1 MTFFLIT
8 REQNS
13 AYCIDCKILKIPR
26 DLLKFLSVVQINFFI
41 TKKWNVIITIS
52 GYSVHGSFFQISQK
66 SRFLKF
72 LNKDVMFELQEVP
85 EAELRLLEKIAE
97 LEDKN
102 ADLLD
107 KYRRSLAD
115 FENLR
120 NRNRVHSF
128 ELKHFYFVISLI
140 TVVLFNINIFD
151 ICFFIEKLLF

>member
-1 MTFFLIT
+1 
-8 REQNS
+8 
-13 AYCIDCKILKIPR
+13 
-26 DLLKFLSVVQINFFI
+26 
-41 TKKWNVIITIS
+41 
-52 GYSVHGSFFQISQK
+52 
-66 SRFLKF
+66 
-72 LNKDVMFELQEVP
+72 MFELQEVP

-140 TVVLFNINIFD
+140 TVFLNKFFNINIFD

>member
-1 MTFFLIT
+1 
-8 REQNS
+8 
-13 AYCIDCKILKIPR
+13 
-26 DLLKFLSVVQINFFI
+26 
-41 TKKWNVIITIS
+41 
-52 GYSVHGSFFQISQK
+52 
-66 SRFLKF
+66 LKF

-128 ELKHFYFVISLI
+128 
-140 TVVLFNINIFD
+140 
-151 ICFFIEKLLF
+151 